1 MVLNLTMALAPVS
14 VTSLFAF
21 SIESQIL
28 GGNLVYVVMLV
39 LSMVGAVHS
48 LALREPKLA
57 EQTEGARDRES

>member
-1 MVLNLTMALAPVS
+1 MVLNFTMALAPVS

-39 LSMVGAVHS
+39 LSVVGAVHS
-48 LALREPKLA
+48 LALREPKSA
-57 EQTEGARDRES
+57 EHTDGVGSRE